1 MVIRE
6 GNDAVSEQEKAMG
19 PNNFE
24 NNWGDSNTR
33 LIGGFD
39 TPASADSLTHATFT
53 ARLRARLFAG
63 RLDREVELGLVP
75 LPGSALAVHI
85 ARLTSVDERE
95 ALAHTLR
102 QALAEVREH
111 RRAFSARV
119 PVQPE
124 RLAGC
129 TGVIDDITLLLHSPR
144 PVRARGMARLR
155 LLLSDG
161 TGPLYRA
168 GRGSLAAELRGVLA
182 AL

>member
-1 MVIRE
+1 MGLNQFHDNFGDINIGVTR
-6 GNDAVSEQEKAMG
+6 GVHAPVSDAEQQKA
-19 PNNFE
+19 
-24 NNWGDSNTR
+24 T
-33 LIGGFD
+33 
-39 TPASADSLTHATFT
+39 AA

-63 RLDREVELGLVP
+63 RLDRDVEDGVAP
-75 LPGSALAVHI
+75 MPGSPLAVHV

-95 ALAHTLR
+95 ALARSLR
-102 QALAEVREH
+102 HALGDVRGDH
-111 RRAFSARV
+111 GPFSPRI
-119 PVQPE
+119 PVNPD

-129 TGVIDDITLLLHSPR
+129 RGVIDDITLRLHAPR

-155 LLLSDG
+155 MLLSDG